1 MKSSTK
7 FVGLDVSKAT
17 IAVAV
22 IGPTDPTPRY
32 LGAIPHTPESVRKLV
47 QRFGPAGRPD
57 HVL

>member
-22 IGPTDPTPRY
+22 IGPADPAPRY
-32 LGAIPHTPESVRKLV
+32 LVPSRTPPSRSVNLCIAWGSRKSW
-47 QRFGPAGRPD
+47 
-57 HVL
+57 